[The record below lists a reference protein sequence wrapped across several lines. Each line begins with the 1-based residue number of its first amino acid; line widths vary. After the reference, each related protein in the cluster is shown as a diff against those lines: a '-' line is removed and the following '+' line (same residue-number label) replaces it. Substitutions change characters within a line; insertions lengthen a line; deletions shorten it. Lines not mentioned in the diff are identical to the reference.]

1 MKIKTLLVCI
11 ILGILVCSTA
21 GVFATWRYAE
31 VSPESKD
38 INLNLGLNE
47 FIYKPEEILPD
58 DEQAD
63 KLGQNHLQLI
73 ENLLW
78 VDSYGLNETKKP
90 IIHDL
95 LENTGDVVYGQEN
108 VQGGNLKHIFVDL
121 STESAK
127 LMFVVEKV
135 NSIQYMAY
143 TFVYS
148 AVTINTV
155 GTYIEVYKTQI
166 DKGTDN
172 VWLATQSW
180 LGEARVNSPAK
191 VSRSIDTTS
200 WRAT

>member
-1 MKIKTLLVCI
+1 MKVKA
-11 ILGILVCSTA
+11 ILVCAILGVFVFSTT
-21 GVFATWRYAE
+21 GVFATWKYAE
-31 VSPESKD
+31 VSPEDKD
-38 INLNLGLNE
+38 LGVNLAVNE
-47 FIYKPEEILPD
+47 FVYKPEEILPD

-90 IIHDL
+90 IIHNL
-95 LENTGDVVYGQEN
+95 LENVGDVVYGQQN

-121 STESAK
+121 SAESAK

-135 NSIQYMAY
+135 TDIQYMAY
-143 TFVYS
+143 TFVYA

-166 DKGTDN
+166 DKGTDK